1 MKLTEEVY
9 TDLVQKRLKYKL
21 TFDDYCRLE
30 EDKWIKTYFEFLS
43 IEMVNTPEKGWK
55 INGNTIIYITKPLQ
69 SPLHL

>member
-1 MKLTEEVY
+1 MKLTEEEY

-43 IEMVNTPEKGWK
+43 IEMVNEP
-55 INGNTIIYITKPLQ
+55 
-69 SPLHL
+69 